1 MDKELELLLD
11 NIKKS
16 GYKLTPQ
23 RREILKT
30 LVESKGKHLSCDE
43 IYEMVRTDC
52 PDIGIATV
60 YRTLQILE
68 NTQNVNRLN
77 LDDGC
82 IRYELDFDEE
92 NHSHHHLICK
102 SCGSV
107 YEVRIDLLENLENN
121 IEKNYDFKIIDH
133 DLKFFG
139 ICKKCREEK

>member
-1 MDKELELLLD
+1 MGKDLEMLLES
-11 NIKKS
+11 IKKS

-23 RREILKT
+23 RREILKA

-43 IYEMVRTDC
+43 IYEIVRIDC

-68 NTQNVNRLN
+68 TTDSVNRLN

-82 IRYELDFDEE
+82 IRYELDLDEE
-92 NHSHHHLICK
+92 THSHHHLICK
-102 SCGSV
+102 LCGSV
-107 YEVRIDLLENLENN
+107 YEVRIDLLEELENN
-121 IEKNYDFKIIDH
+121 IEKNYDFTILDH

-139 ICKKCREEK
+139 ICNKCKDKK